1 MAEIVLTL
9 GVPHTPLL
17 WRTMQEPI
25 PDDLAPI
32 RSEYQRLRT
41 LLDAARPDVIVMVAS
56 DHFRQLGTSN
66 MPAFL
71 IGKVPTMRGTHPNEE
86 RHFGMPRVDVPGDVE
101 LAAMLLGGRQLPDR
115 FDFSFSDELWLDH
128 AYIIPLLYLRP
139 ELDIPVVPVNT
150 NCNAPPIPSAR
161 RFAQLGSYLRDAITC
176 WSDNRRVA
184 VVGSGHLA
192 FELGGPRQFS
202 GGSPGPEFDQAAV
215 EWIATGDV
223 EGAVAGCSFDRMLSA
238 GNLSFQYLNFL
249 TCLTA
254 AGGVPATSAD
264 GVMCRFGAEPFF
276 VWETP

>member
-17 WRTMQEPI
+17 WRTMQEPV

-32 RSEYQRLRT
+32 RSEYQRLRA

-71 IGKVPTMRGTHPNEE
+71 IGKAPIMRGTHPNEE

-101 LAAMLLGGRQLPDR
+101 LASMLLGGRQLPDR
-115 FDFSFSDELWLDH
+115 FDFSFSDEPWLDH

-150 NCNAPPIPSAR
+150 NCNAPPLPAAR
-161 RFAQLGSYLRDAITC
+161 RFAQLGSYLRDAITG
-176 WSDNRRVA
+176 WSDDRRVA

-202 GGSPGPEFDQAAV
+202 GGSPGPEFDRAAV
-215 EWIATGDV
+215 TWIRDGDV
-223 EGAVAGCSFDRMLSA
+223 DAAVAGCSFDRMLSA